1 MKGVAVGDLF
11 IPADKMKDLFT
22 ADRVKQN
29 VHEFET
35 VTFESKNRDDIRQKI
50 RNIEANGP
58 EAELPPARL
67 FEVVKD
73 ADILAVHLC
82 PVSRKLIEHAASL
95 KVICTA
101 RGGTENI
108 DMDAVN
114 ERKIPVINT
123 PHHNSNAVAEYVVGL
138 MIAETRNIARSYH
151 ALRNGEWLELYNNSA
166 HIPELSGSTVGLLGF
181 GQTGRLVAE
190 KLGSFG
196 VDIEVYDPFVDE
208 RVTRDA
214 GCRNADLETLLSKSD
229 IVSIHVRLSED
240 TRGMIGEKELRTMK
254 PSAYLINTSRAGIIG
269 LDALVLACKEGW
281 IQGAAVDVFEVEPAP
296 VDHPLF
302 SLDNVT
308 VTNHRAGDTL
318 NSYWKAPLLLG
329 EQLAIFLAGGRPA
342 FLANPHL
349 FP

>member
-11 IPADKMKDLFT
+11 IPTDKMTELFK
-22 ADRVKQN
+22 ADGVRERVRE
-29 VHEFET
+29 VET
-35 VTFESKNRDDIRQKI
+35 DTFESKNRDDMRQKI

-58 EAELPPARL
+58 EAEPPPARL
-67 FEVVKD
+67 LELVKD

-82 PVSRKLIEHAASL
+82 PLSRKLIEKAGHL

-108 DMDAVN
+108 DMEAVN

-123 PHHNSNAVAEYVVGL
+123 PHHNANAVAEYVVGL

-151 ALRNGEWLELYNNSA
+151 GLRKGEWREHYPNSA
-166 HIPELSGSTVGLLGF
+166 HIPELNGSKIGIVGF

-190 KLGSFG
+190 KLKGFG
-196 VDIEVYDPFVDE
+196 VEIAVYDPYVDE
-208 RVTRDA
+208 KAIQKA
-214 GCRNADLETLLSKSD
+214 GCSSADLVTVLSESD
-229 IVSIHVRLSED
+229 IVSIHVRLSEN
-240 TRGMIGEKELRTMK
+240 TRGMIGEKELGAMK
-254 PSAYLINTSRAGIIG
+254 SSGYLINTARAG
-269 LDALVLACKEGW
+269 LVDLNALVLALTEGR
-281 IQGAAVDVFEVEPAP
+281 IQGAAVDVYEKEPAP
-296 VDHPLF
+296 ADHPLF

-318 NSYWKAPLLLG
+318 NAYWKAPLLIG

-342 FLANPHL
+342 FLANQHL
-349 FP
+349 FY